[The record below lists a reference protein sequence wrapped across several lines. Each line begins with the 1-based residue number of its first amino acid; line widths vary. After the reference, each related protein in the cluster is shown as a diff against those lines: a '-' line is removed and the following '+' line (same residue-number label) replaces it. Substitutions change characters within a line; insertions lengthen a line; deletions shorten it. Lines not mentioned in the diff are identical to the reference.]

1 MFPNKFLWVF
11 SGLYILRAHKG
22 IIEYTELTSV
32 TYRKHSD
39 DILYLI
45 WHYTFVTFQMRS
57 TGIPELTCV
66 EDTDYIRMAML
77 LDYKSERKAE
87 EIFCT
92 VIQKCLNL
100 KWTVQLMWKAHN
112 VKKKRAS

>member
-1 MFPNKFLWVF
+1 MVHC
-11 SGLYILRAHKG
+11 Y
-22 IIEYTELTSV
+22 
-32 TYRKHSD
+32 
-39 DILYLI
+39 ILYLI